1 MPEQPGHD
9 LAVPDP
15 DGLAEPDGGDLEEL
29 PPLGEIVDDEPPPQR
44 PAVVV
49 LRPVIHVTQAITV
62 VVTHPHTK
70 AAGRHAGYVPAGMVV
85 AWRRRQRKKSLA
97 ADMGQMAKASGDHAN
112 ALLWAQHQAEERQK
126 RHDRQRERAQTA
138 VDLVKHLHWF
148 ALAFAVFLLLVGIAV
163 AWARHNPADVAS
175 PFKVLA
181 DLVSGMVSAAAVLV
195 WVLAFGGPVVLLAV
209 FYRLGRG
216 GDLAP
221 KWAHTAADADV
232 DMAIDERAVT
242 QALKQL
248 RIPQITDYLKLDQ
261 PMAYVVPC
269 RQEGRG
275 TYCEVRLP
283 NGLPASEIAKPVRRE
298 RLAAGLYRQTKEVWP
313 STGADNSV
321 LKLWVADKGAL
332 DEGAGPY
339 PLLSEGMVDVFNG
352 VPFGRTLR
360 GDPVRMPV
368 IGRNSIC
375 GGAPEQG
382 KSNSAR
388 VVACG
393 YTLDIST
400 ELRIYVP
407 DANFDFDW
415 FRPRCSRYLVGAED
429 EVIEQML
436 EEQELLKEEI
446 QGRGNLLR
454 DYQVQE
460 VTREIAHAGV
470 GLHPVFILV
479 EEAHVPITHK
489 KHGKDFGQLLG
500 ENVKLCRK
508 RGMHIMVSTQA
519 PVRGAMPRDVTTN
532 CTVGIAHALS
542 DTYANDALLGPGA
555 ARSGHRAMDLMI
567 DSDRGIAL
575 CKGFAGEARSEM
587 VQVHRIQAS
596 RGSEQVTPIVKRA
609 LAAMAE
615 QQVAVPGTDRPLA
628 ITSRDLLAD
637 LEAVIRSPER
647 ILVRD
652 AVGMLRDLAPS
663 WGRYRAMTA
672 AQLRE
677 ALFAEGVKTINSSG
691 THYLDP
697 ADLRDA
703 ISRREACE

>member
-1 MPEQPGHD
+1 MDVRDNLPA
-9 LAVPDP
+9 LPD
-15 DGLAEPDGGDLEEL
+15 DGGVEEMVFE
-29 PPLGEIVDDEPPPQR
+29 GEVVDEPEPKQP
-44 PAVVV
+44 VVV
-49 LRPVIHVTQAITV
+49 LRPVVQVFQSITV
-62 VVTHPHTK
+62 VVQHPVPRT
-70 AAGRHAGYVPAGMVV
+70 AVRHVSYVPAGIVV
-85 AWRRRQRKKSLA
+85 AWRRRQRKRSHA
-97 ADMGQMAKASGDHAN
+97 ETMGHMAGAQGDHAN
-112 ALLWAQHQAEERQK
+112 ALLWAKHQAEERQR
-126 RHDRQRERAQTA
+126 RHDRQRERAETA
-138 VDLVKHLHWF
+138 IALVRHAHWF
-148 ALAFAVFLLLVGIAV
+148 AIAGAVFMLLIGIAV
-163 AWARHNPADVAS
+163 AWVRHNPADVVS
-175 PFKVLA
+175 PFRVLA
-181 DLVSGMVSAAAVLV
+181 AVVSGAVSAAAVLV
-195 WVLAFGGPVVLLAV
+195 WVLAFGGPLALFAA
-209 FYRLGRG
+209 FYRLGRN

-221 KWAHTAADADV
+221 KWAIAAADADV

-283 NGLPASEIAKPVRRE
+283 NGLPAGEIAKQARRE

-313 STGADNSV
+313 STGTDNSV
-321 LKLWVADKGAL
+321 LKLWIADKGAL

-339 PLLSEGMVDVFNG
+339 PLLSEGLVDVFKG
-352 VPFGRTLR
+352 VPFGRTLK

-415 FRPRCSRYLVGAED
+415 FKPRCSRYMVGAED
-429 EVIEQML
+429 EVIERML

-446 QGRGNLLR
+446 QDRGNLLR
-454 DYQVQE
+454 DYQMQE

-470 GLHPVFILV
+470 GLHPVFILI
-479 EEAHVPITHK
+479 EEAHIPITHK

-567 DSDRGIAL
+567 GSDRGIAL
-575 CKGFAGEARSEM
+575 CKGFASEARSEM

-609 LAAMAE
+609 LAAMAAGGR
-615 QQVAVPGTDRPLA
+615 AVPGTERGPLA

-637 LEAVIRSPER
+637 LADVTAHRSGR
-647 ILVRD
+647 VR
-652 AVGMLRDLAPS
+652 VSELPKLLHNLAPS
-663 WGRYRAMTA
+663 WREYDGMTGV
-672 AQLRE
+672 QLRE
-677 ALFAEGVKTINSSG
+677 RLFTEGVATTNPG
-691 THYLDP
+691 NVPTLDLD
-697 ADLRDA
+697 DLHRA
-703 ISRREACE
+703 IRAREDEDEVS